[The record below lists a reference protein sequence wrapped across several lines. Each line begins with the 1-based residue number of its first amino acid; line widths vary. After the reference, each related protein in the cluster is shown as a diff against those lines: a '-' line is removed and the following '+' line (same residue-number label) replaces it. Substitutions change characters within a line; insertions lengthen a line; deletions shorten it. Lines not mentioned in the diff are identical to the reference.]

1 MERQVRFRGLVE
13 RSDRLN
19 DRQGHFREIL
29 TMPPNQFET
38 LFSYDYLVGVAKT
51 GGCPIVGGLHPEN
64 AREMK

>member
-1 MERQVRFRGLVE
+1 
-13 RSDRLN
+13 
-19 DRQGHFREIL
+19 
-29 TMPPNQFET
+29 MPPNQFET